1 MSEIIGSQASGS
13 LSSLSIHASF
23 ITETDCVCP
32 GHPNLN
38 LTPEEKRVYAQLLK
52 EADPDGFGAVSG
64 DVAVKFFERTKLPP
78 DVLGQIWQIADTENR
93 GFLTPAGFGVV
104 LRLIGHAQNGRP
116 PSASIATQPAP
127 LPRFDP
133 IPGEIQPQS
142 QLPAAP
148 PPIAQQSTGPP
159 ASPSPAG
166 PPPIRVPAL
175 NPDKVTTYSSLF
187 EKSGAENGFL
197 SGLTAKQIFERAGL
211 PNDVL
216 GRIWGLSDTQGRG
229 MLDVTE
235 FVIAMHLLAS
245 YKSGQMR
252 GVPSTLPPGLYE
264 AATRRPPVRAGSG
277 SRPGSSAVP
286 NLPPQFTGFNHRPQ
300 SPITRQQVSTP
311 LSAQSTGESWLV
323 SPADKARFDSIFA
336 TIDRQ
341 GRGFI
346 TGEQAVEFF
355 GNARLPEEVLAQI
368 WDLADMNSE
377 GQLNKDEFAVAM
389 YLIRQQRGTKDGR
402 GVLPNTL
409 PLALIPPSM
418 RKQVLPPS
426 QPTAPAFENA
436 PITKPRSAADD
447 LFGLDAFGTPPTTA
461 PQVPQ
466 STGGTDAGPFANP
479 PSAISPQTT
488 STTFKPF
495 IPSSSFGQ
503 SMIPQSTGSPGPSQ
517 ARPPP
522 PADDLLGDAD
532 PEINSKLTNE
542 TSELGNLS
550 NQIGSLSKQM
560 TEFQG
565 TRKQT
570 DQELSHTINQKRAF
584 EGRLAQLRALYEKEV
599 KEVRALQEQL
609 TASKTETKRLQADMA
624 MIDGTHQDLSTQ
636 HQQLRAA
643 LEADQRE
650 NAALKER
657 IRQSN
662 QEIDQLRP
670 QLEKLKSDARQQKGL
685 VAINKKQLATNE
697 TERDRIKA
705 EIAAAQKQ
713 VEDAARE
720 AEDPPAVVSPA
731 PSASSNPFFRRTT
744 DTTFSP
750 PAASPEPSNNQ
761 SAFDSIF
768 GPSFAT
774 GGPAP
779 ETSFSSTPPSS
790 SSPSLPR
797 IESPGLS
804 TSSTSA
810 EPPAPPQS
818 RQITSASLPFRLPL
832 EREDS
837 ISSSVKVAA
846 PVSRLSPADTPR
858 ALTPGT
864 STPSPP
870 APRSSTDP
878 FATAAGPDEEQ
889 ESIRRTLP
897 QASASRE
904 SLEGSFGKPSAPVGG
919 IPGAFPAGSRSDT
932 PSQGVPNAAVIAGS
946 GAVAS
951 AATLAAGTGL
961 AAATTNG
968 SEQADKDSPGKGKA
982 AESNFDDFFG
992 GPPHQR
998 TTSQQVADFDS
1009 AFADFGKPRS
1019 TNGTQDAAAKEF
1031 PDIQEVAGDDDSD
1044 SDYSDEPLKFD
1055 DDFNQKSPPR
1065 DLPSESKSLGKQPEG
1080 QTVPANL
1087 SLPRPPLDTTASAA
1101 SSLPGADQQKS
1112 PPTYGDTV
1120 SEDNPTHF
1128 PREYK
1133 GLLPEREDPTS
1144 PPAGGETI
1152 VTAPPA
1158 GNGEPP
1164 SYGPEAHPRSPS
1176 GPSAPAPFPPPKTAP
1191 FDFDSAFADVGA
1203 APIVDDDDDSED
1215 DAQVFGPVR
1224 NLADFDPTFDSPPQS
1239 RSSAAPQ
1246 HSAND
1251 SVANGTSSSKATT
1264 SDPFKAN
1271 GTASAFGSQP
1281 APVTGSHDWDA
1292 LFAPLNTTGGEA
1304 TGPTTSGFDA
1314 LNTPPEAAAAAATP
1328 SVTVAE
1334 PSSPHAP
1341 TSPASA
1347 ATPASPSNKLNR
1359 PQPGRALSTGTEHD
1373 DPILKRLTAMGW
1385 SRDESLKALE
1395 QFDYN
1400 IDKAADYLTF
1410 RS

>member
-1 MSEIIGSQASGS
+1 VV
-13 LSSLSIHASF
+13 H
-23 ITETDCVCP
+23 T
-32 GHPNLN
+32 NLP
-38 LTPEEKRVYAQLLK
+38 TA
-52 EADPDGFGAVSG
+52 
-64 DVAVKFFERTKLPP
+64 
-78 DVLGQIWQIADTENR
+78 
-93 GFLTPAGFGVV
+93 
-104 LRLIGHAQNGRP
+104 
-116 PSASIATQPAP
+116 AP
-127 LPRFDP
+127 LPRFDSVP
-133 IPGEIQPQS
+133 AENQPQPQPPS
-142 QLPAAP
+142 AP
-148 PPIAQQSTGPP
+148 QSIVQQSTGPP

-175 NPDKVTTYSSLF
+175 SPDKVTTYSSLF

-211 PNDVL
+211 PNEVL

-229 MLDVTE
+229 LLDVTE

-286 NLPPQFTGFNHRPQ
+286 NIPPQFTGFNQRPQ

-311 LSAQSTGESWLV
+311 LSAQSTGEAWLV

-368 WDLADMNSE
+368 WDLADINSV
-377 GQLNKDEFAVAM
+377 GQLSKEEFAVAM

-418 RKQVLPPS
+418 RKQALPPS

-447 LFGLDAFGTPPTTA
+447 LFGLDAFGPPPTIVA
-461 PQVPQ
+461 QVPQ

-479 PSAISPQTT
+479 PSALSPQTT

-503 SMIPQSTGSPGPSQ
+503 SMIPQSTGSPAPAQTRS
-517 ARPPP
+517 PPP
-522 PADDLLGDAD
+522 TDDLLGDAD
-532 PEINSKLTNE
+532 PEISSKLTNE

-560 TEFQG
+560 TELQG

-570 DQELSHTINQKRAF
+570 EQELSHNTAQKRAF
-584 EGRLAQLRALYEKEV
+584 EGRLAQLRSLYEKEV

-609 TASKTETKRLQADMA
+609 TVSKNETKRLQSDMA
-624 MIDGTHQDLSTQ
+624 MVDGTHQDLSTQ
-636 HQQLRAA
+636 HQQLRSA

-705 EIAAAQKQ
+705 EITAAQKQ

-720 AEDPPAVVSPA
+720 AEESAREVEESKRELEEARNIPIPSVKSPPAVASPA
-731 PSASSNPFFRRTT
+731 PSTSSNPFFRKTT
-744 DTTFSP
+744 DTTFTP
-750 PAASPEPSNNQ
+750 TLASPEPTNNQ
-761 SAFDSIF
+761 NAFDSIF
-768 GPSFAT
+768 GPSFGT
-774 GGPAP
+774 SSTAP
-779 ETSFSSTPPSS
+779 VPQTSFSSQSPPPGG
-790 SSPSLPR
+790 SPNIPR
-797 IESPGLS
+797 IESPES
-804 TSSTSA
+804 TTPSVSA

-818 RQITSASLPFRLPL
+818 RQITSSSLPFRQPL
-832 EREDS
+832 QREDS

-870 APRSSTDP
+870 AQGNSADP
-878 FATAAGPDEEQ
+878 FATVAAPDEEQ
-889 ESIRRTLP
+889 ESVRRTLP
-897 QASASRE
+897 EASASKE
-904 SLEGSFGKPSAPVGG
+904 SLEDSFGKTSVPIGE

-932 PSQGVPNAAVIAGS
+932 PSHGISNATIVAGAGV
-946 GAVAS
+946 
-951 AATLAAGTGL
+951 ATLASSAGL
-961 AAATTNG
+961 AAAITNG
-968 SEQADKDSPGKGKA
+968 TEQANNDSLGKGKA
-982 AESNFDDFFG
+982 AEQNFDDFFG

-998 TTSQQVADFDS
+998 TTSQQAADFDS
-1009 AFADFGKPRS
+1009 AFADFGKPQA
-1019 TNGTQDAAAKEF
+1019 TNGTQDVAAKEF
-1031 PDIQEVAGDDDSD
+1031 PDIQEVVDDDDDTD
-1044 SDYSDEPLKFD
+1044 SEYSDEPLKFD
-1055 DDFNQKSPPR
+1055 DDFNTRSPPR
-1065 DLPSESKSLGKQPEG
+1065 DLPTDSKSLGKQPEG
-1080 QTVPANL
+1080 PASPNDL
-1087 SLPRPPLDTTASAA
+1087 SPLRPPLDTAVSTA
-1101 SSLPGADQQKS
+1101 SSLPGVDQQKS

-1120 SEDNPTHF
+1120 PNDNPTHF

-1152 VTAPPA
+1152 VTSPP
-1158 GNGEPP
+1158 GGSGEPP

-1176 GPSAPAPFPPPKTAP
+1176 ESKATAPFPLPKTAS
-1191 FDFDSAFADVGA
+1191 FDFDSAFAGVGA
-1203 APIVDDDDDSED
+1203 APVADDDDDSED
-1215 DAQVFGPVR
+1215 EAQVFSPAR
-1224 NLADFDPTFDSPPQS
+1224 NQADFDPTFDSPPES
-1239 RSSAAPQ
+1239 RSSAVPQ
-1246 HSAND
+1246 HSVYD
-1251 SVANGTSSSKATT
+1251 SVTNGTSSSKAAAN
-1264 SDPFKAN
+1264 DPFKPN
-1271 GTASAFGSQP
+1271 GAAPSFDSQP
-1281 APVTGSHDWDA
+1281 TPVADSHDWDA
-1292 LFAPLNTTGGEA
+1292 LFAPLNTTTGGPQV
-1304 TGPTTSGFDA
+1304 GPTASAFDPPG
-1314 LNTPPEAAAAAATP
+1314 TPPGASATASAP
-1328 SVTVAE
+1328 SVAVAE
-1334 PSSPHAP
+1334 PSSPPAP
-1341 TSPASA
+1341 TSPTS
-1347 ATPASPSNKLNR
+1347 ATPTAPSAKLDR

-1385 SRDESLKALE
+1385 SREESLTALE
-1395 QFDYN
+1395 KFDYN
-1400 IDKAADYLTF
+1400 IDKV
-1410 RS
+1410 S

>member
-1 MSEIIGSQASGS
+1 M
-13 LSSLSIHASF
+13 
-23 ITETDCVCP
+23 
-32 GHPNLN
+32 
-38 LTPEEKRVYAQLLK
+38 
-52 EADPDGFGAVSG
+52 
-64 DVAVKFFERTKLPP
+64 
-78 DVLGQIWQIADTENR
+78 
-93 GFLTPAGFGVV
+93 
-104 LRLIGHAQNGRP
+104 
-116 PSASIATQPAP
+116 
-127 LPRFDP
+127 
-133 IPGEIQPQS
+133 
-142 QLPAAP
+142 
-148 PPIAQQSTGPP
+148 
-159 ASPSPAG
+159 
-166 PPPIRVPAL
+166 PAL
-175 NPDKVTTYSSLF
+175 SPDKVATYSSLF

-211 PNDVL
+211 PNEVL

-229 MLDVTE
+229 LLDVTE

-286 NLPPQFTGFNHRPQ
+286 NIPPQFTGFNQRPQ

-311 LSAQSTGESWLV
+311 LSAQSTGEAWLV

-377 GQLNKDEFAVAM
+377 GQLSKDEFAVAM

-402 GVLPNTL
+402 GVLPSTL
-409 PLALIPPSM
+409 PLALIPPGM

-447 LFGLDAFGTPPTTA
+447 LFGLDAFGPPPTVV

-479 PSAISPQTT
+479 PSALSPQTT

-503 SMIPQSTGSPGPSQ
+503 SMIPQSTGSPAPAQTRS
-517 ARPPP
+517 PPP
-522 PADDLLGDAD
+522 TDDLLGDAD
-532 PEINSKLTNE
+532 PEVNSKLTNE

-560 TEFQG
+560 TELQG

-570 DQELSHTINQKRAF
+570 EQELSHNTAQKRAF
-584 EGRLAQLRALYEKEV
+584 EGRLAQLRSLYEKEV

-609 TASKTETKRLQADMA
+609 TLSKNETKRLQSDMA
-624 MIDGTHQDLSTQ
+624 MVDGTHQDLSTQ
-636 HQQLRAA
+636 HQQLRSA

-657 IRQSN
+657 IRLSN

-705 EIAAAQKQ
+705 EITAAQKQ

-720 AEDPPAVVSPA
+720 AEESAREVEESKRELEEARNIPVPSVKSPPVVASPA
-731 PSASSNPFFRRTT
+731 PSTSSNPFFRKTT
-744 DTTFSP
+744 DPTFSP
-750 PAASPEPSNNQ
+750 TVASPEPTNNQ

-768 GPSFAT
+768 GPSFGT
-774 GGPAP
+774 SPAAP
-779 ETSFSSTPPSS
+779 VPQTSFSSQSPPPSS
-790 SSPSLPR
+790 SPSIPR
-797 IESPGLS
+797 IESPGPS
-804 TSSTSA
+804 TPSVSA

-818 RQITSASLPFRLPL
+818 RQITSASLPFRQPL

-870 APRSSTDP
+870 AQHDSADP
-878 FATAAGPDEEQ
+878 FATVAAPDEEQ
-889 ESIRRTLP
+889 ESVRRTLP
-897 QASASRE
+897 EASVSKE
-904 SLEGSFGKPSAPVGG
+904 SLGDSFGKPSAPIGE
-919 IPGAFPAGSRSDT
+919 IPGAFPAASRSDT
-932 PSQGVPNAAVIAGS
+932 PSHEPSNAGIVAGAGV
-946 GAVAS
+946 
-951 AATLAAGTGL
+951 ATLAAGVGL

-968 SEQADKDSPGKGKA
+968 TERTNSDSPGKGKA
-982 AESNFDDFFG
+982 AEQNFDDFFG

-1009 AFADFGKPRS
+1009 AFADFGKPRA
-1019 TNGTQDAAAKEF
+1019 TNGTQDVAAKEF
-1031 PDIQEVAGDDDSD
+1031 PDIQEVVGDDDDTD
-1044 SDYSDEPLKFD
+1044 SEYSEEPLKFD
-1055 DDFNQKSPPR
+1055 DDFNARSPPR
-1065 DLPSESKSLGKQPEG
+1065 DLQPDSKSLGKQPAG
-1080 QTVPANL
+1080 PAAPTDL
-1087 SLPRPPLDTTASAA
+1087 SSPRPPLDTAVSAA
-1101 SSLPGADQQKS
+1101 SSLPGVDQQKS
-1112 PPTYGDTV
+1112 PPTYGDTIPN
-1120 SEDNPTHF
+1120 DNPTHF

-1152 VTAPPA
+1152 VTSPP
-1158 GNGEPP
+1158 GGSGEQA

-1176 GPSAPAPFPPPKTAP
+1176 ESKATAPFPPPKTAS
-1191 FDFDSAFADVGA
+1191 FDFDSAFASVGA
-1203 APIVDDDDDSED
+1203 APVADDDDDSED
-1215 DAQVFGPVR
+1215 EAQVFSPAR
-1224 NLADFDPTFDSPPQS
+1224 NQADFDPTFDTPPQS
-1239 RSSAAPQ
+1239 RSSAVPQ
-1246 HSAND
+1246 PSVYD
-1251 SVANGTSSSKATT
+1251 SVTNGTGSSRAATN
-1264 SDPFKAN
+1264 DPFKPN
-1271 GTASAFGSQP
+1271 GAAPSFGSQP
-1281 APVTGSHDWDA
+1281 GPVADSHDWDA
-1292 LFAPLNTTGGEA
+1292 LFAPLNTTTGGSQI
-1304 TGPTTSGFDA
+1304 GPTASPFDPPG
-1314 LNTPPEAAAAAATP
+1314 TPPGPSAPAPAP
-1328 SVTVAE
+1328 SVAAAE
-1334 PSSPHAP
+1334 PSSPPAP
-1341 TSPASA
+1341 TSPTSA
-1347 ATPASPSNKLNR
+1347 TSTGPSAKLDR

-1385 SRDESLKALE
+1385 SREESLTALE
-1395 QFDYN
+1395 KFDYN
-1400 IDKAADYLTF
+1400 IDKV
-1410 RS
+1410 S